1 MIFKNRFLLLKVL
14 EQCLDQLDQKSVT
27 IAFATIDLDNIGKIH
42 SIWGR
47 EAAAYII
54 KLYEQDLENFLA
66 KYTGEV
72 LVYARGDEFE
82 LISIDYT
89 AQELKSLLE
98 EFKYFMLGKHTNT
111 HHVQLSPYKTGNVYR
126 GNNFKFLPYKNKSR
140 EHDTFND
147 GVLFF
152 PGFSGGIAQGDFS
165 VDENIISITDAL
177 RFFATLAINDAKTHK
192 GTIVIFSEE
201 IEMNSSVSPRY
212 DFANIENKVKKYKK
226 KLKRNIN
233 IDDHHIEL
241 MHFDQL
247 MARNPYSAYKK
258 YLLIEFL
265 WYGPAL
271 DELKD
276 KGFEMRGSV
285 DGYGLKGMIKLVDPN
300 TLYYVIAQNMDSA
313 VNVLQKY
320 RINERHSKMTRFL
333 DKMEVYF
340 NINIPQEKLMQI
352 ADEIA
357 AVVNQNLAEVP
368 FDVNCRVFMTFRR
381 SSNARKGASFRSYIE
396 YVSKLEIDSDDSWKT
411 YTPGGNV
418 LAIYNSAIKSKIVE
432 VQQARAGEAYKKMV
446 ELSGATTPVL

>member
-1 MIFKNRFLLLKVL
+1 LLKVL

-47 EAAAYII
+47 EAAGYII
-54 KLYEQDLENFLA
+54 KLYEQDLEAFLS

-82 LISIDYT
+82 LISLDYT
-89 AQELKSLLE
+89 SQELKSLLE

-111 HHVQLSPYKTGNVYR
+111 HYVQLSRHKTGNVYR
-126 GNNFKFLPYKNKSR
+126 GNNFKFLPYKNEGR
-140 EHDTFND
+140 RFDTFND

-165 VDENIISITDAL
+165 VEENIISITDAL
-177 RFFATLAINDAKTHK
+177 RFFATLAINDAKTQK

-201 IEMNSSVSPRY
+201 IEINSSVSPRY

-271 DELKD
+271 DDLKA
-276 KGFEMRGSV
+276 KGFEMRGSA

-313 VNVLQKY
+313 VDVLRKY
-320 RINERHSKMTRFL
+320 RINERHAKMTRFL

-340 NINIPQEKLMQI
+340 NISIPQEKLVQI
-352 ADEIA
+352 ADEISA
-357 AVVNQNLAEVP
+357 AVNKNLVEVP

-381 SSNARKGASFRSYIE
+381 ASNARKGASFRSYIE
-396 YVSKLEIDSDDSWKT
+396 YVSKVDVIDDSSWKT
-411 YTPGGNV
+411 YTPHGNI
-418 LAIYNSAIKSKIVE
+418 LAVYNSNIKSKIVE
-432 VQQARAGEAYKKMV
+432 IQHTRAGEAYQKMV
-446 ELSGATTPVL
+446 ELGATLTPVL